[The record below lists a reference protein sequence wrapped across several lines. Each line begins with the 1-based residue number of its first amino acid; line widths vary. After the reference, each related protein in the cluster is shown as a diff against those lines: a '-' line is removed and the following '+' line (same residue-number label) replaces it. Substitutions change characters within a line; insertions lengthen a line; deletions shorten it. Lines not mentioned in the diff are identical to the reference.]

1 MKMSEKSTA
10 KAMFASLCANYEGSK
25 KVREAKARML
35 VHQYE
40 LFKMKDDE
48 SIEQMYSRFQT
59 LVFGLQILKKSYV
72 TSYHA
77 SKILRSLHARYL
89 LGRVIFQM
97 NLIWLIFLAIS
108 YPWILLIVYVTFL
121 SINFSFVGLLLSLLL
136 ITNIEY
142 CLLRGRTVF
151 QREKIYS
158 FYINSATLLLWKIQ
172 RKHIP
177 FFFSSFNFTEKPSAW
192 VTMSIIFLVSW

>member
-1 MKMSEKSTA
+1 MSEKSTA

-108 YPWILLIVYVTFL
+108 YP
-121 SINFSFVGLLLSLLL
+121 
-136 ITNIEY
+136 
-142 CLLRGRTVF
+142 
-151 QREKIYS
+151 
-158 FYINSATLLLWKIQ
+158 
-172 RKHIP
+172 
-177 FFFSSFNFTEKPSAW
+177 
-192 VTMSIIFLVSW
+192 